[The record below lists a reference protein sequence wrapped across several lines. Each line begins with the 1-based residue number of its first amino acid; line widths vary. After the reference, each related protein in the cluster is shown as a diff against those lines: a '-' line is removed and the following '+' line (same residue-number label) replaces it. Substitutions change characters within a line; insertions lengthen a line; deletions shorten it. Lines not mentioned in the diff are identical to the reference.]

1 MIKPTYLNDKN
12 FLKRFDLE
20 RDKEQFVRITVLD
33 FKTEKTIASIE
44 GKATGG
50 SCNLSGTSNMRRTA
64 SCSVAVDFN
73 GIKKVGTSDYEQ
85 YYDITEIRNLISINK
100 KVRIDT
106 GFTNTLSILRYYE
119 TNEII
124 WFPLGTYVI
133 KSASISK
140 NNSGVNISLTLNDKC
155 ALLNGDMGG
164 IIPAATVFSEQE
176 IYNTAKTKREVEK
189 LLLKD
194 IIKYIVVEFGGEDPD
209 NVIITDIDEVIVKA
223 IKWIGKTSVYLV
235 ETEGRKRLVTT
246 GIVENIDKVVK
257 TYKYGEDVGYMTEPF
272 VYPGTLECNAGE
284 SAAAVLDKIKNI
296 LGNFEWFYDVWG
308 RFHFQQIKNYLN
320 EAPSKTIFELEADDY
335 YSRANLSMSEY
346 TFDREAKTLLTSVSN
361 APQYQNIKN
370 DFIVWGTR
378 KSAVGVE
385 KPIRYHLAFDQ
396 KPIPG
401 KRYFALVYEDYRGLQ
416 NVIPLIKN
424 YNYEEINN
432 IPSTSADKKKYYIT
446 NEKKIWAWDE
456 ERELFREYPD
466 YEACYLESVDWRTE
480 LYYLGLW
487 ADNKTFAKNYYT
499 AELNAEWPKICDVK
513 GKSIGVENGYPV
525 YQDTYREQSVS
536 GYEYWLDFIENNPFN
551 VDNIGRR
558 TKVVLDKGSNCI
570 FPVDSPDYV
579 YIEANGNA
587 EEIDKKYEEA
597 DIVGREAIQVS
608 SEVFKYLTLGGSQ
621 NSAYDKIKELLYLH
635 STYNESIS
643 LSVIPIYYL
652 EPNTRITVFDN
663 ETGVKGDYMIKT
675 ISLPLTPNGTSNIS
689 ATKCVDKTF

>member
-20 RDKEQFVRITVLD
+20 RNKEQFVRITVLD

-64 SCSVAVDFN
+64 SCSIAVDFD
-73 GIKKVGTSDYEQ
+73 GIKNVSTNGYEQ

-106 GFTNTLSILRYYE
+106 GFTNTLSILGYYE

-133 KSASISK
+133 KSASVSK

-164 IIPAATVFSEQE
+164 TIPAATVFSEQE

-223 IKWIGKTSVYLV
+223 IKWIGKTDVYLV

-246 GIVENIDKVVK
+246 GVIKDIDKDVK
-257 TYKYGEDVGYMTEPF
+257 TYKYGENVGYMTEPF

-284 SAAAVLDKIKNI
+284 SAAAVLDKIKNV

-320 EAPSKTIFELEADDY
+320 EAPSKTIFELEASDY
-335 YSRANLSMSEY
+335 YSRANLSVSEY
-346 TFDREAKTLLTSVSN
+346 TFDRETKTLLTSVSN

-385 KPIRYHLAFDQ
+385 KPIRYHLVFDQ

-401 KRYFALVYEDYRGLQ
+401 KQYFALVYEDYRGLQ
-416 NVIPLIKN
+416 NVIPLIDN
-424 YNYEEINN
+424 YEINN
-432 IPSTSADKKKYYIT
+432 TPSTYTDKKKYYIT

-466 YEACYLESVDWRTE
+466 YEACYLRSVDWRTE

-487 ADNKTFAKNYYT
+487 TDNKIFAKNYYA

-513 GKSIGVENGYPV
+513 GKSIGVENGYLI
-525 YQDTYREQSVS
+525 YQDIYREQSVS

-558 TKVVLDKGSNCI
+558 TKVVSDKGSNCI
-570 FPVDSPDYV
+570 FPVESPDYV

-597 DIVGREAIQVS
+597 DIIEREAIQVS
-608 SEVFKYLTLGGSQ
+608 PEVFKYLTLGGSQ

-643 LSVIPIYYL
+643 LSVIPIYHL

>member
-1 MIKPTYLNDKN
+1 MIKPAYLNDKN
-12 FLKRFDLE
+12 FLKKFDLE

-64 SCSVAVDFN
+64 SCSIAVDFN
-73 GIKKVGTSDYEQ
+73 GIKKAGTSDYEQ

-106 GFTNTLSILRYYE
+106 GFTNTLSILGCYE

-164 IIPAATVFSEQE
+164 TIPVATVFSEQE

-223 IKWIGKTSVYLV
+223 IKWIGKTDVYLV
-235 ETEGRKRLVTT
+235 ETNGRKRLVTT
-246 GIVENIDKVVK
+246 GVVENIDKDVK
-257 TYKYGEDVGYMTEPF
+257 TYKYGGDIGYMTEPF
-272 VYPGTLECNAGE
+272 VYPGILECNAGE
-284 SAAAVLDKIKNI
+284 SAAAVLDKIKNV

-308 RFHFQQIKNYLN
+308 RFHFQQNKNYLN
-320 EAPSKTIFELEADDY
+320 EAPSKTIFELEAGDY

-346 TFDREAKTLLTSVSN
+346 TFDRETKTLLTSVSN

-396 KPIPG
+396 KPTPG

-416 NVIPLIKN
+416 NVIPLID
-424 YNYEEINN
+424 NYEVNDV
-432 IPSTSADKKKYYIT
+432 PSTYTDKKKYYIT

-487 ADNKTFAKNYYT
+487 VDNKTFAKNYYA

-513 GKSIGVENGYPV
+513 GKSIGVEENDYPI

-558 TKVVLDKGSNCI
+558 TKVVSDKGSNCI
-570 FPVDSPDYV
+570 FPVESPDYV

-587 EEIDKKYEEA
+587 EEIDKKYDEA
-597 DIVGREAIQVS
+597 GIVGREAIQVS
-608 SEVFKYLTLGGSQ
+608 PEVFKYLTLGGSQ

-643 LSVIPIYYL
+643 LSVIPIYHL